1 MSRRWVKRHLFS
13 GKVVSEQTHGLLDI
27 VNQSVGILL
36 EPTRTLA
43 EYRAA
48 ATTMADALWPYSGL
62 PEHDPRNPFWQSQ
75 VVSTGLAMAP
85 GFSFGCMR
93 DGGWVSAFLRGVK
106 QALDE
111 RLASG
116 VSPVRLLYPGCG
128 SAASLV
134 LPLLPMYS
142 AGQVQVTMIDLWSG
156 ALDSVRNLC
165 GALGVLDR
173 VAAFVHA
180 DATMWASEPVFDVAL
195 IGCVQQGLSREPQ
208 VALTRH
214 AAGLLK
220 ADGELLPTRIELQLI
235 RLKGADELG
244 IVPGKPV
251 VRVEQPDVSRR
262 EVLAVLGE
270 VSLASVRDAGLPAP
284 KGLYERRRVHVARRV
299 GDELAGTYA
308 HIEVRD
314 GLEIAPWS
322 SGLATPR
329 LLRSLFEDPDRED
342 VFVCYSESPEPDV
355 YVSNMSSAV

>member
-1 MSRRWVKRHLFS
+1 MRCRVKGHSLS
-13 GKVVSEQTHGLLDI
+13 GKVVSEQTHGLLD
-27 VNQSVGILL
+27 VVSQSVATLL
-36 EPTRTLA
+36 ESDRSPA
-43 EYRAA
+43 EYREAA
-48 ATTMADALWPYSGL
+48 KVMADALWPHSGL
-62 PEHDPRNPFWQSQ
+62 PDYVPGNPFWQSQ
-75 VVSTGLAMAP
+75 VLSTGLAMAP

-93 DGGWVSAFLRGVK
+93 DGSWVSAFLRCVK
-106 QALDE
+106 QAIDE
-111 RLASG
+111 RLAGG
-116 VSPVRLLYPGCG
+116 VAPVHILYPGCG

-142 AGQVQVTMIDLWSG
+142 AEQVQVTLIDLWSG

-165 GALGVLDR
+165 AALGVLDR

-180 DATMWASEPVFDVAL
+180 DATVWASEPLFDVAV

-220 ADGELLPTRIELQLI
+220 VNGELLPERIELQLI

-270 VSLASVRDAGLPAP
+270 VSLASVREGGARAP
-284 KGLYERRRVHVARRV
+284 TGLYERRRVHVAKRV
-299 GDELAGTYA
+299 GDELVASYA
-308 HIEVRD
+308 RVQVRA
-314 GLEIAPWS
+314 GLEVAPWS

-329 LLRSLFEDPDRED
+329 LLRVLFEEPDQED
-342 VFVCYSESPEPDV
+342 VYVCYSEAPEPDV
-355 YVSNMSSAV
+355 HVSNVMSAG

>member
-1 MSRRWVKRHLFS
+1 M
-13 GKVVSEQTHGLLDI
+13 SEQTHGLLDI

-43 EYRAA
+43 EYRVA

-62 PEHDPRNPFWQSQ
+62 PAHDPRDPFWQSQ

-106 QALDE
+106 QAIDE
-111 RLASG
+111 RLAGG
-116 VSPVRLLYPGCG
+116 VTPVHILYPGCG

-142 AGQVQVTMIDLWSG
+142 AEQLQVTMIDLWSG

-180 DATMWASEPVFDVAL
+180 DATVWASEPVFDVAV

-214 AAGLLK
+214 AAGHLK
-220 ADGELLPTRIELQLI
+220 ADGELLPARIELQLI

-270 VSLASVRDAGLPAP
+270 VSLASVREGGARAP
-284 KGLYERRRVHVARRV
+284 TGLYERRRVHVAKRV
-299 GDELAGTYA
+299 GDELVASYA
-308 HIEVRD
+308 RIEVRD
-314 GLEIAPWS
+314 GVEIAPWS

-329 LLRSLFEDPDRED
+329 LLRVLFEEPDQED
-342 VFVCYSESPEPDV
+342 VYVCYSETPEPDV
-355 YVSNMSSAV
+355 HVSNVMSAG

>member
-1 MSRRWVKRHLFS
+1 M
-13 GKVVSEQTHGLLDI
+13 SEQTHGLLDI

-36 EPTRTLA
+36 EPTRTPA
-43 EYRAA
+43 EYRVA

-62 PEHDPRNPFWQSQ
+62 PAHDPRDPFWQSQ

-93 DGGWVSAFLRGVK
+93 DGSWVSALLRGVK
-106 QALDE
+106 QAIDE
-111 RLASG
+111 RLAGG
-116 VSPVRLLYPGCG
+116 VTPVHILYPGCG

-142 AGQVQVTMIDLWSG
+142 AEQVQVTMIDLWSG

-165 GALGVLDR
+165 GALGVRDR
-173 VAAFVHA
+173 VSVFVHA
-180 DATMWASEPVFDVAL
+180 DATVWASEPVFDVAV

-220 ADGELLPTRIELQLI
+220 ADGELLPARIELQLI

-244 IVPGKPV
+244 VVPGKPV
-251 VRVEQPDVSRR
+251 VRVEQADVSRR

-270 VSLASVRDAGLPAP
+270 VSLASVREGGARAP
-284 KGLYERRRVHVARRV
+284 TGLYERRRVHVAKRV
-299 GDELAGTYA
+299 GDELVASYA
-308 HIEVRD
+308 RIEVRD
-314 GLEIAPWS
+314 GVEIAPWS

-329 LLRSLFEDPDRED
+329 LLRVLFEEPDQED
-342 VFVCYSESPEPDV
+342 VYVCYSEAPEPDV
-355 YVSNMSSAV
+355 HVSNVMSAG

>member
-1 MSRRWVKRHLFS
+1 M
-13 GKVVSEQTHGLLDI
+13 SEQSPLLLD
-27 VNQSVGILL
+27 VVAGSVGVLL
-36 EPTRTLA
+36 QAGHSLT
-43 EYRAA
+43 EYREA
-48 ATTMADALWPYSGL
+48 ATAMADALWPCSGL

-93 DGGWVSAFLRGVK
+93 DGGWVSAFLRSVK
-106 QALDE
+106 KAIDE
-111 RLASG
+111 RLAQG
-116 VSPVRLLYPGCG
+116 TSPVHILYPGCG

-142 AGQVQVTMIDLWSG
+142 AQQVQVTMIDLWSG

-165 GALGVLDR
+165 KALGVLDR

-180 DATMWASEPVFDVAL
+180 DATLWSHEPMFDLAV

-220 ADGELLPTRIELQLI
+220 ADGELLPERIELRLI
-235 RLKGADELG
+235 RLKGEDELG
-244 IVPGKPV
+244 IVPGKEVKRP
-251 VRVEQPDVSRR
+251 EQPDVSRR
-262 EVLAVLGE
+262 EVIVVLGE
-270 VSLASVRDAGLPAP
+270 LTLESVRGVEGERRP
-284 KGLYERRRVHVARRV
+284 GSLYEERRLRVPTRV
-299 GDELAGTYA
+299 DDELVASEA
-308 HIEVRD
+308 RVCVRD

-329 LLRSLFEDPDRED
+329 LLRVLFESPDLEE
-342 VFVCYSESPEPDV
+342 VVVCYSDSPEPDV
-355 YVSNMSSAV
+355 YVQATRSSLG